1 MWLQWCLN
9 FSKRRHY
16 YNRTHFATGV
26 AFKKCAPF
34 TKCITKIDGII
45 DAQDLD
51 LIIPMYN
58 LLKYSSNYS
67 DTTGSLWFYS
77 KDEAENANIVS
88 NNNFKIFRYK
98 IRLIGNT
105 VADEANGS
113 LRNAII
119 AVALKC
125 LSNYNKQHFT
135 EPDFLGVTR
144 LLGLI
149 YSNHDN
155 DAKRNKFE
163 GIIY

>member
-1 MWLQWCLN
+1 
-9 FSKRRHY
+9 
-16 YNRTHFATGV
+16 
-26 AFKKCAPF
+26 
-34 TKCITKIDGII
+34 
-45 DAQDLD
+45 
-51 LIIPMYN
+51 MYN

-77 KDEAENANIVS
+77 KDEAENVNIVS

-105 VADEANGS
+105 VADEADGS

-125 LSNYNKQHFT
+125 LINYNKRHFT

>member
-1 MWLQWCLN
+1 M
-9 FSKRRHY
+9 
-16 YNRTHFATGV
+16 
-26 AFKKCAPF
+26 
-34 TKCITKIDGII
+34 CITKIDGTT

-51 LIIPMYN
+51 LIMPMYN
-58 LLKYSSNYS
+58 VLKYSSNCS

-77 KDEAENANIVS
+77 KDETENANIFS

-125 LSNYNKQHFT
+125 LSNYNKRHFT
-135 EPDFLGVTR
+135 EPEFLGVTR
-144 LLGLI
+144 LLALI